1 MDYSQVC
8 QGWVY
13 TITNKVNGK
22 MYVGKTIDY
31 TQRKWQHF
39 HREECPALKNAFKKY
54 GIDNFEMKPVLNFY
68 AINKEV
74 LNSVLSWLEK
84 FYIKKYGTYSTG
96 YNITK
101 GGEGTLGYKHTE
113 EYKLL
118 MRKKQKEYKA
128 QNWVK
133 EKDRQRM
140 LGNTLSEEF
149 KRPILQ
155 YSLDG
160 DFIKEY
166 SWIGEAI
173 DDIISSGGYTSNWRS
188 IHSNLI
194 RALNGNNNK
203 QANNKAY
210 DSMWR
215 YKESDNYLLTIEPYK
230 RKKEKPVYH
239 YSKDGELLESYKTLR
254 EAAVGTGMEI
264 KTIKYMS
271 YNGDLRR
278 KEGREPKTD
287 YWSRTAPNEK

>member
-8 QGWVY
+8 QGWIY
-13 TITNKVNGK
+13 TITNRVNGK
-22 MYVGKTIDY
+22 MYVGKTVDF

-74 LNSVLSWLEK
+74 LNSVLSWLER
-84 FYIKKYGTYSTG
+84 FYIAKYDTYRTG
-96 YNITK
+96 YNATK
-101 GGEGTLGYKHTE
+101 GGEGTLGYEHTE

-118 MRKKQKEYKA
+118 MSKKQREYKA
-128 QNWVK
+128 QDWVK
-133 EKDRQRM
+133 ERDRQRM
-140 LGNTLSEEF
+140 IGNTLSEEC
-149 KRPILQ
+149 KRPILK
-155 YSLDG
+155 YTLDG
-160 DFIKEY
+160 EFVQEY

-173 DDIISSGGYTSNWRS
+173 DDISQDEKYTNNWRS

-215 YKESDNYLLTIEPYK
+215 YKESDNYLLTIEPFK

-239 YSKDGELLESYKTLR
+239 YSKDGELLESYKTLK
-254 EAAVGTGMEI
+254 EAAAGTGMEI

-278 KEGREPKTD
+278 KEGRKPKTD

>member
-8 QGWVY
+8 QGWIY

-39 HREECPALKNAFKKY
+39 HREECPALKNAFKKH

-68 AINKEV
+68 AVNKEV
-74 LNSVLSWLEK
+74 LNSVLSWLER
-84 FYIKKYGTYSTG
+84 FYIEKYGTYSHG
-96 YNITK
+96 YNSTK
-101 GGEGTLGYKHTE
+101 GGEGTFGCKHTE

-118 MRKKQKEYKA
+118 MSKKQKEYKA
-128 QNWVK
+128 QDWVK

-140 LGNTLSEEF
+140 LGNTLSEKF
-149 KRPILQ
+149 KRPILK
-155 YSLDG
+155 YSLNG

-166 SWIGEAI
+166 SWIGEAV
-173 DDIISSGGYTSNWRS
+173 DDIISSDGHTSNWRS

-215 YKESDNYLLTIEPYK
+215 YKESDSYLLTIEPFK

-239 YSKDGELLESYKTLR
+239 YSKDGKLLESYKTLR
-254 EAAVGTGMEI
+254 EAAVGTGMGI
-264 KTIKYMS
+264 KTIRYMS

-278 KEGREPKTD
+278 REGRIPKTD